1 MFFRVSWGLDVW
13 IRGLALRVMR
23 SGKTTKLSLEELQE
37 KQQVQAKS
45 EASGS
50 IGYTEVFTVQ
60 GWVEGGLGCCSHD
73 WWVAF

>member
-1 MFFRVSWGLDVW
+1 
-13 IRGLALRVMR
+13 MR
-23 SGKTTKLSLEELQE
+23 SGKTTKLSLEELHE

-45 EASGS
+45 EAGGS

-60 GWVEGGLGCCSHD
+60 GWVEGGLGCCFHD